1 MKLITIALLTIF
13 LTSCKTKIVCKQI
26 KKNQIDYVV
35 IHTVKMKYNS
45 CKVQCFDL
53 NNWKTVS
60 DNYCGDNFESGNYPL
75 EECDQVQGFFV
86 NDMATEIRPKIKD
99 LARVRRDYCKF

>member
-1 MKLITIALLTIF
+1 MRLITIVLLTIF

-35 IHTVKMKYNS
+35 IHNVKIKYKH

-53 NNWKTVS
+53 NNWKTV
-60 DNYCGDNFESGNYPL
+60 DDVQCGENFEGGNYPL
-75 EECDQVQGFFV
+75 DYCEGVMGFYV
-86 NDMATEIRPKIKD
+86 DDMAKEIRPKVKD
-99 LARVRRDYCKF
+99 LARIRQDYCKF